1 MGTHSSRY
9 FAIYKSFFSDFVFY
23 DTEGPVRRGKEHHVP
38 VAAEVTEGQ
47 QKEER

>member
-9 FAIYKSFFSDFVFY
+9 FAVYKSFFSDFVSY

-38 VAAEVTEGQ
+38 VAAEVTEGR